1 MSCAALVQDSVRTYK
16 TEAYP
21 RDTQLFILDCRGTE
35 PVRIVPNDVGRGVA
49 ASTLKRL

>member
-21 RDTQLFILDCRGTE
+21 KDTQLFVLDCRGTE
-35 PVRIVPNDVGRGVA
+35 PIRIVPNDVGRGIIA
-49 ASTLKRL
+49 TLLMQL